1 MRILMSDEI
10 KGINVHTRKKRT
22 LNDII
27 GIVKSDGDAVKSKKS
42 FQKGFY

>member
-1 MRILMSDEI
+1 MPDEI
-10 KGINVHTRKKRT
+10 KTINVHARKKRT

-42 FQKGFY
+42 IQKGLH